1 MSTTCVDFCDVPA
14 LDAEVGPSEQACK
27 ELRPLRDV
35 DLSLRDD
42 SGFVHLTLAGQ
53 RSTTGTGSDAGGQ
66 GLLLRVAERL
76 EPTDARL
83 AREVYLEAL
92 TLEMSRG
99 PGSSFGV
106 SAVCKAAQ
114 AAPPVPGSPQAT
126 DLALDGLIKRCTEG
140 YAAALPQLR
149 EALDA
154 FDAWDD
160 RTDHGPWGQLMTCIA
175 MDLWDDR
182 RLARHGDEANGRRRG
197 SRTG

>member
-1 MSTTCVDFCDVPA
+1 M
-14 LDAEVGPSEQACK
+14 
-27 ELRPLRDV
+27 
-35 DLSLRDD
+35 
-42 SGFVHLTLAGQ
+42 
-53 RSTTGTGSDAGGQ
+53 
-66 GLLLRVAERL
+66 AERL

-99 PGSSFGV
+99 PGSRFGV

-160 RTDHGPWGQLMTCIA
+160 STDHGPWGRLMTCIA

-182 RLARHGDEANGRRRG
+182 HLARHGGEANDRRRG